1 MSRVI
6 NLLIY
11 TWWDKC
17 PVWSLSSVINVIFYT
32 RCDQCPVWSM
42 SFFCDMVVLISIQ
55 KDIRIYSIWTNI
67 CIDNYMNILKYSKFC
82 HTLCQMSVVD
92 VSCRLQCSS
101 SHSCASSWTS
111 SFATARCKMHGAR
124 VNELVMCWYLRL
136 IRIDQTKI
144 LKNLFYEK
152 SFTKGWGVIKSWQS
166 ASGWRHQSYR
176 SSIFTFPPR
185 SIGS

>member
-1 MSRVI
+1 MPMLMLMLMLRLIVMLMLVLSRWAFRFGWHLTHCETSFCSSGTDKERMKWETDVMSYCKGVR
-6 NLLIY
+6 L
-11 TWWDKC
+11 DQ
-17 PVWSLSSVINVIFYT
+17 SVTDCCN
-32 RCDQCPVWSM
+32 
-42 SFFCDMVVLISIQ
+42 MVVLISIQ
-55 KDIRIYSIWTNI
+55 KNIRIYSIWTNI

-144 LKNLFYEK
+144 C
-152 SFTKGWGVIKSWQS
+152 VCP
-166 ASGWRHQSYR
+166 H
-176 SSIFTFPPR
+176 
-185 SIGS
+185 